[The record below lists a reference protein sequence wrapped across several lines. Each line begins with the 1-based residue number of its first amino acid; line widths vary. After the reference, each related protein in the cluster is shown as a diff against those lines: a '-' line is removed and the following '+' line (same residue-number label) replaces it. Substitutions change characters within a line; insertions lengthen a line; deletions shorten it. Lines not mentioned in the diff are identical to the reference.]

1 MSRRRGHPV
10 SLLEPWGPAVQL
22 AVLEILLHS
31 VPKASIATVLRLRQP
46 QILQS
51 HRWTWPLKAIL
62 PTPLLQWP
70 ALQWPWAGPWIAL
83 GPPPPKKKTSVKDTL
98 PTLPSSLLQHSLCA
112 RGLDELLKFPEPHK
126 GRGSPLGTV
135 GSWASQ
141 SEGVWGGSK
150 DPTERSVV
158 SSGWRYAIFL

>member
-1 MSRRRGHPV
+1 MASQGHLAHPTTPV
-10 SLLEPWGPAVQL
+10 TSTSMTL
-22 AVLEILLHS
+22 S
-31 VPKASIATVLRLRQP
+31 
-46 QILQS
+46 
-51 HRWTWPLKAIL
+51 WPLDS
-62 PTPLLQWP
+62 PRSS
-70 ALQWPWAGPWIAL
+70 
-83 GPPPPKKKTSVKDTL
+83 PPQKKTSVKDTL

-158 SSGWRYAIFL
+158 SSG